1 MDEPGI
7 AAPRWVRLGAAGA
20 AALPLAAAG
29 AGAAAFSVQM
39 DDASFVRHYL
49 VPISFAE
56 PTVAPWTLGALAAVA
71 AALLLLGAAAVFRWA
86 LGQSGRA
93 VAGAALRIALA
104 LVLALAVS
112 EAIARRWRREFYAVR
127 FGNDFGGPHPR
138 YGWEPRPSSET
149 RRHLRVRPDVVY
161 RFDADGNRAA
171 SRSARPDYQAP
182 TVFLAGESIALS
194 YSLPWEEGIAAR
206 LQRKLGVQVVNA
218 AVSAYAADQTALRI
232 EDALP
237 RYLHPLA
244 VVAFFPTLMLTRDL
258 CDFRPRLELREDGAL
273 ELVPAS
279 NGLLSRLVL
288 REELVNYFPWM
299 GEARLRK
306 SLRLAAAIELDLA
319 RKVRARG
326 AAPLFVVPTFGPRRT
341 FDEHR
346 EAFVVREV
354 FAAQGL
360 PYLVADWD
368 QRIPFDGHPD
378 AAGAEQIAEAIASA
392 LRPLLPSSTR

>member
-1 MDEPGI
+1 MAERGI
-7 AAPRWVRLGAAGA
+7 AAPRWVRLGAATG

-29 AGAAAFSVQM
+29 AGAAAFALEL

-56 PTVAPWTLGALAAVA
+56 PNVAPWVLRALAALA

-86 LGQSGRA
+86 LGQSGRD
-93 VAGAALRIALA
+93 VAGAALRIGLA

-149 RRHLRVRPDVVY
+149 KRSLRLRPNVVY

-171 SRSARPDYQAP
+171 SLARPDYQAP
-182 TVFLAGESIALS
+182 TVLLGGESIALS

-206 LQRKLGVQVVNA
+206 LQRKLGVQVVNM

-237 RYLHPLA
+237 RYLRPLA
-244 VVAFFPTLMLTRDL
+244 VVAFFPTLSLTRDL
-258 CDFRPRLELREDGAL
+258 CDFRPRLALRDDGAL
-273 ELVPAS
+273 ELVPAAG
-279 NGLLSRLVL
+279 GLLSRLVL

-299 GEARLRK
+299 GEVRLRE

-326 AAPLFVVPTFGPRRT
+326 AAPLFVVPSFGPRRAL
-341 FDEHR
+341 DEHR

-378 AAGAEQIAEAIASA
+378 AGGAEQIAEAIAAA
-392 LRPLLPSSTR
+392 LRPLLPAPKR